1 LGGAPVDVASP
12 LHHQHQNENI
22 LVHDQTSRT
31 KIPNRA
37 QKAFRSQP
45 LIPPDSAFD
54 DESSIAPIR
63 SFDYSQFYDGGNA
76 MHVEMESVPHKVS
89 HCYHGV
95 PSFLG
100 SFANVKIK
108 SVSAHPLG
116 SHVLL
121 ISNAG
126 LLYSYGLNNYGQL
139 GIGIKSSV
147 NSLYRGYVMPPT
159 IVTPLVENGGK
170 AIACAAGVSHSLV
183 VVETEER
190 RLVKARSF
198 DQTRQRHQQAG
209 QSRRYQRSHSDT
221 ESVSY
226 HQLYGFGRNDYM
238 KIGLASPKIS
248 KHNSDEMESVLLPH
262 RVGLRCSVRSQESW
276 DDHEPLPQGIF
287 AIAASLDHSAALVRR
302 ASGDVELYTWGN
314 AMYSALGLPQP
325 TTGIVNNSKKSP
337 HSSSIKKLP
346 VRIVPVPSFV
356 ACLSKTSNPDAKIKS
371 QLMHDEYPTNLSLG
385 RHCSFVTTS
394 AGRCFSFGESE
405 EGMLG
410 LGENVI
416 EAEKPTEILMP
427 PEARDD
433 MIVSVSAGSSHVIA
447 RTRSGCV
454 YGWGT
459 RCQAGLPCASN
470 SSKEQL
476 AAKSKKKGHALPLEV
491 VEVAWTPERISP
503 FNSSPE
509 KVVEACAGFDCSI
522 FVLESGK
529 VYSTGKNSGRL
540 GQGELY
546 EDVKLPKPLFG
557 GLHLW
562 MKRDEK
568 AKTNAKFLKRGTTS
582 LS

>member
-1 LGGAPVDVASP
+1 
-12 LHHQHQNENI
+12 
-22 LVHDQTSRT
+22 
-31 KIPNRA
+31 
-37 QKAFRSQP
+37 

-76 MHVEMESVPHKVS
+76 MHVEPEGVPHKIS
-89 HCYHGV
+89 LFYHGV
-95 PSFLG
+95 PSFL
-100 SFANVKIK
+100 SSLANVKIK

-121 ISNAG
+121 ISKAG

-139 GIGIKSSV
+139 GIGLKSSV
-147 NSLYRGYVMPPT
+147 NSLHRGYIMAPT

-170 AIACAAGVSHSLV
+170 AVACAAGVSHSLV

-198 DQTRQRHQQAG
+198 DQANHRHHQAG
-209 QSRRYQRSHSDT
+209 RSRRYNRSQSDT

-248 KHNSDEMESVLLPH
+248 KHNADEMESVLLPH

-276 DDHEPLPQGIF
+276 DDHESLTQGIF
-287 AIAASLDHSAALVRR
+287 DIAASSDHSAALVRR

-325 TTGIVNNSKKSP
+325 TTGIVQNNSKSP

-356 ACLSKTSNPDAKIKS
+356 ASLSKSSNPDAKIKS
-371 QLMHDEYPTNLSLG
+371 QLMDEEYPTNISLG
-385 RHCSFVTTS
+385 RHCSFVATS

-410 LGENVI
+410 LGENVL
-416 EAEKPTEILMP
+416 EAERPTEILMP
-427 PEARDD
+427 REARDD
-433 MIVSVSAGSSHVIA
+433 MIVSVSAGSSHVLA
-447 RTRSGCV
+447 RTKSGLV

-459 RCQAGLPCASN
+459 RCQVGLPCASKP
-470 SSKEQL
+470 SKEQL
-476 AAKSKKKGHALPLEV
+476 AVKSKKKGYALPLEV
-491 VEVAWTPERISP
+491 VDIAWTPERINISNTSP
-503 FNSSPE
+503 QHQPDISNSPDLSE
-509 KVVEACAGFDCSI
+509 TVVEACAGFDCSI
-522 FVLESGK
+522 FILNSGK

-546 EDVKLPKPLFG
+546 EDVKRPKPLFG
-557 GLHLW
+557 GLYLW
-562 MKRDEK
+562 RKKNEK
-568 AKTNAKFLKRGTTS
+568 GKTNVRKPPTGKQILKRGANS